1 MTLFL
6 PQNKF
11 DVNKL
16 SIVTIGI
23 IVMIRI
29 LNESIKEEEEEV
41 GLSRG
46 NSKSPW
52 LVVDDHD
59 MRIPTPSLMENDPPS
74 PKPSKF
80 YLFTS
85 SFFDG

>member
-1 MTLFL
+1 MTLFS
-6 PQNKF
+6 PQIRF

-16 SIVTIGI
+16 SNVTIGI

-29 LNESIKEEEEEV
+29 LNESIKEEEEV

-52 LVVDDHD
+52 LVVDDYN
-59 MRIPTPSLMENDPPS
+59 MRIPTPSLTENDPPS